1 MYALVLNRRGRHTY
15 SYEYAVGL
23 FYFANRLEQLGLPFR
38 FCYSPFEVKDDE
50 IACFSNLLTN
60 HTSIFNIKSSRI
72 IVGGVGAHADMITAV
87 PNVLQISG
95 ASTNITKDHI
105 KYSAGLVSTESV
117 PNDIEIPTI
126 PSSIRKYIKII
137 QLNCGSGC
145 FYRKCLFCDRSMAVV
160 TNPKLIALSICEI
173 FKKYRCSVQLGIDGP
188 SEDYLRKI
196 AEELICLQPTYG
208 KVRWAC
214 SIRADDASNYNNLR
228 FLVRSGLYSMGIGV
242 EYLCD
247 DVLQTIAKGI
257 SLKDI
262 FGSLNN
268 GINFGLYL
276 HFCLI
281 DFDPFV
287 TKYHKETHHYHL
299 RKILAYKYPKLS
311 LSISTLSSNADLDIA
326 LAKLRAVAE
335 K

>member
-1 MYALVLNRRGRHTY
+1 MYALVLNRRGNHTY

-38 FCYSPFEVKDDE
+38 FCRSPFEVKDNE
-50 IACFSNLLTN
+50 ITCFSSLLTD
-60 HTSIFNIKSSRI
+60 HTSIFNIKASRI
-72 IVGGVGAHADMITAV
+72 IVGGIGAHANIITAV

-95 ASTNITKDHI
+95 ASTNITEDHI
-105 KYSAGLVSTESV
+105 KYSTGLISIESV
-117 PNDIEIPTI
+117 PNNIEIPTI
-126 PSSIRKYIKII
+126 PPDIQKYLKII

-160 TNPKLIALSICEI
+160 ADPELTALNICEI
-173 FKKYRCSVQLGIDGP
+173 FKKYHCSVQLGIDGP
-188 SEDYLRKI
+188 SRNYLHRI
-196 AEELICLQPTYG
+196 AEELIRLQPTYG

-214 SIRADDASNYNNLR
+214 NIRADDASNYNNLR
-228 FLVRSGLYSMGIGV
+228 FLVRSGLYSIGIGI

-262 FGSLNN
+262 FEALNN
-268 GINFGLYL
+268 GMKLDLYL

-287 TKYHKETHHYHL
+287 TKDHKEIHRYYL
-299 RKILAYKYPKLS
+299 QKILAYRYPKIS

-326 LAKLRAVAE
+326 LTKLRVG
-335 K
+335 